1 MENEMKIEREKLLIE
16 RAFIFSFP
24 LVLMDITKDVSTNT
38 IEPVKSKSPINQ
50 FLHAKDLATSEF
62 RQVVTPNVDT
72 LYSQIFFD
80 LKDDALV
87 IKKPQADRYLMFQIM
102 DAWSNTVATLGTG
115 GDTDEERTYILT
127 GPAFTGDIP
136 EGMKRIEVPT
146 SIGWLIGRTICYG
159 PEDIANIYKLQN
171 AMETKTLSVWLTGG
185 EMPKGTYDPDKEG
198 IPIMLAMKL
207 SPNAYFERV
216 NRLLNDNPAYPEDG
230 ELLSELA
237 ELGIGAGC
245 CFNSSLSPVDLE
257 KFWQEMKNNLL
268 PKLIEETSCFM
279 VRNGNFKFYGEPI
292 SRFGTQYG
300 YRCLVAIAGFGAN
313 PVDVAV
319 YLKAE
324 EDDKGEKLDAKN
336 RYLLHFNADGL
347 PPVEKHGFWSITAY
361 GDDDFLISNPIER
374 YAISNR
380 NDFRLNDDNSLD
392 LILQTEEPNENR
404 ENWLPVGERGFHLYL
419 RIYRPGNSVLNG
431 TWKAPKI
438 TKID

>member
-1 MENEMKIEREKLLIE
+1 M
-16 RAFIFSFP
+16 
-24 LVLMDITKDVSTNT
+24 
-38 IEPVKSKSPINQ
+38 
-50 FLHAKDLATSEF
+50 
-62 RQVVTPNVDT
+62 
-72 LYSQIFFD
+72 
-80 LKDDALV
+80 

-127 GPAFTGDIP
+127 GPAFTGEIP
-136 EGMKRIEVPT
+136 EGMKRIEIPT

-257 KFWQEMKNNLL
+257 KFWQEMKNSLL

-392 LILQTEEPNENR
+392 LILQTEKPNENR